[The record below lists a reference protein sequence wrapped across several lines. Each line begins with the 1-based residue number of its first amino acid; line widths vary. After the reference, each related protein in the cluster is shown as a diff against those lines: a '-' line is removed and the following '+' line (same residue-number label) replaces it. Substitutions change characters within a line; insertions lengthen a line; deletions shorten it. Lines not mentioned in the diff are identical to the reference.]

1 MDPSYESEEDEGQT
15 DEKRRDHLRPGGC
28 SFNRRGREPISSG
41 RGSFA
46 SNDSWGTRNYSSMNR
61 DLSRNLSNK
70 GFLIKTDDNA
80 GAGEILNESL
90 WGQGRDRET
99 QQSQNWEKPK
109 SASNLETKSVHPV
122 LSSGSFPSVKQDIAM
137 APSSAV
143 VTRSAIKINETDKIW
158 HYQDPSGKVQGP
170 FSMVQLRK
178 WSNTGYFPAD
188 LRIWRTNEKQ
198 DDSFLLTDALVGN
211 FQGDPPLVD
220 SGFLKSHSPH
230 LSSSYSTIAEEGCK
244 PQPEISNSTDRATSA
259 SLDVPKYST
268 EKWGS
273 ETNLPSPT
281 LAQAATSGTK
291 GKPFESKWSPTP
303 AQPAG
308 SLLGANSLPSG
319 NGELQ
324 RPAIVIP
331 EISQLPHFS
340 TPSSTKLLNS
350 ANSLQMRSQSTLSG
364 ESPRV
369 QVISHPLPAPD
380 SGFAPV
386 NTVTDMKGLQNLVQP
401 VTNNNTL
408 IGTQGWGAASVSNPE
423 IVTSH
428 AITGSGSQV
437 WGSEPSQKPEQN
449 NSISMSTQP
458 SAYGSW
464 GDASTTA
471 AHNSASSFI
480 AGNLSGISTAPGAS
494 GLAPSDWWGGP
505 MPGQPNI
512 QPSAAP
518 SNVPWGVSITDN
530 QSVTSRQ
537 GLENQNIGWGSVP
550 GNLNMGWGGPVSANS
565 NQGWV
570 VSGQMPAPANTNAG
584 WVAHGQAQAPG
595 NANLGL
601 AAAVQGQAPGNAFP
615 GWVPPGQG
623 QTPINA
629 NLAWVPLGQGQPP
642 GNANPSWVASPGNVG
657 SCGSEKNH
665 NGDRFSSQRDGGSQG
680 GDTGYGG
687 GKPWNRQ
694 SSFGRGDSSRPPFKG
709 HRVCKYHESGHCI
722 KGAACDYLHT

>member
-1 MDPSYESEEDEGQT
+1 MHQN
-15 DEKRRDHLRPGGC
+15 HFLVL
-28 SFNRRGREPISSG
+28 NRILQWHHPPRG
-41 RGSFA
+41 A
-46 SNDSWGTRNYSSMNR
+46 
-61 DLSRNLSNK
+61 
-70 GFLIKTDDNA
+70 
-80 GAGEILNESL
+80 
-90 WGQGRDRET
+90 
-99 QQSQNWEKPK
+99 
-109 SASNLETKSVHPV
+109 
-122 LSSGSFPSVKQDIAM
+122 
-137 APSSAV
+137 
-143 VTRSAIKINETDKIW
+143 RSAIKINETDKIW

-211 FQGDPPLVD
+211 FQADPPLVD

-230 LSSSYSTIAEEGCK
+230 LSSSK
-244 PQPEISNSTDRATSA
+244 
-259 SLDVPKYST
+259 V
-268 EKWGS
+268 GS

-291 GKPFESKWSPTP
+291 GKSFESKWSPTT

-331 EISQLPHFS
+331 EISQSPHSS
-340 TPSSTKLLNS
+340 TPYSIKLLNS
-350 ANSLQMRSQSTLSG
+350 ANSPQMRSQSTLSG

-369 QVISHPLPAPD
+369 QVISHLLPAPD
-380 SGFAPV
+380 SGVASV
-386 NTVTDMKGLQNLVQP
+386 NTVTDMKGLQNR
-401 VTNNNTL
+401 
-408 IGTQGWGAASVSNPE
+408 
-423 IVTSH
+423 
-428 AITGSGSQV
+428 
-437 WGSEPSQKPEQN
+437 
-449 NSISMSTQP
+449 
-458 SAYGSW
+458 SAC
-464 GDASTTA
+464 
-471 AHNSASSFI
+471 
-480 AGNLSGISTAPGAS
+480 NLSGISTAPGAS
-494 GLAPSDWWGGP
+494 GLAPSDRWGGP

-518 SNVPWGVSITDN
+518 SNVPW
-530 QSVTSRQ
+530 
-537 GLENQNIGWGSVP
+537 

-629 NLAWVPLGQGQPP
+629 NLAWVPLGQGPPP

-657 SCGSEKNH
+657 SWGSEKNH
-665 NGDRFSSQRDGGSQG
+665 SGDRFSSQRDGGSQG

-694 SSFGRGDSSRPPFKG
+694 SSFGRGDSSRPPFRG
-709 HRVCKYHESGHCI
+709 HRVCTYHESGHCK